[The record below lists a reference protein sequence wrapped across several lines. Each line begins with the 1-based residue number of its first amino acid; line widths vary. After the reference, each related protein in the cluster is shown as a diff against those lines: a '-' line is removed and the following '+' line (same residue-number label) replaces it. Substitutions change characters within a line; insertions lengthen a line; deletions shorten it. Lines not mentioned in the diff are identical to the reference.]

1 AGLARPRDLRAIRA
15 YAAPRAGRRDAR
27 RGRSGRLDGTTR
39 TGRRPAPPSSGARV
53 SLGARSVSRGGL
65 PQGRAATGGV
75 AGTGNGSVHVSS
87 GRVRRRRVIPKI
99 VATPIAPLALPEPRI
114 APRRVAPDV
123 VAAALPGPA
132 RDRLAGGEVLVVT
145 TGQQPG
151 LFTGP
156 LYTVY
161 KALSGIALARRLERE
176 RRVPG
181 VPGFWGAGDEH
192 DFAEGD
198 PTWFLNAGGDPLP
211 IVLPQRRA
219 GSPIAPAARG

>member
-1 AGLARPRDLRAIRA
+1 
-15 YAAPRAGRRDAR
+15 
-27 RGRSGRLDGTTR
+27 
-39 TGRRPAPPSSGARV
+39 
-53 SLGARSVSRGGL
+53 
-65 PQGRAATGGV
+65 ATGGV
-75 AGTGNGSVHVSS
+75 AGTGDGSVHVSS
-87 GRVRRRRVIPKI
+87 RRVRRRPVIPKL

-161 KALSGIALARRLERE
+161 KALSAIALARRLERE
-176 RRVPG
+176 RRGPG
-181 VPGFWGAGDEH
+181 VAVFLVAGDDQE
-192 DFAEGD
+192 FAEANHR
-198 PTWFLNAGGDPLP
+198 WVLNAGGDL
-211 IVLPQRRA
+211 VQT
-219 GSPIAPAARG
+219 